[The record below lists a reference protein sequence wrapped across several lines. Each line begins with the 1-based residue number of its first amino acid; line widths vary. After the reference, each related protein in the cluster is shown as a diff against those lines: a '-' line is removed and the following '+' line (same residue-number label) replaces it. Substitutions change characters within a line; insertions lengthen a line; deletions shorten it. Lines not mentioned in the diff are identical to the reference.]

1 MSMAKGGEA
10 GPRLR
15 GQSEVAPLRRV
26 LLKHP
31 QDAFQS
37 HVVITEEWERLGYLR
52 GPELGK
58 AINEF
63 DRFVGLLE
71 SLGARVD
78 FLPPDPETGLD
89 SIYVRDASIVTDGG
103 VILCNMGKEA
113 RSGEPMA
120 QREAFRS
127 WGVPILGEISG
138 EGRLEGG
145 DFVWLRGGTAVVGRG
160 YRTNDEGIRQLK
172 QLLSETARELIV
184 VPLPHWRGPGDVF
197 HLMSILS
204 PVDEDLALVYS
215 PLLPVP
221 FREHLLSRGI
231 ALIEVPDAEFET
243 MGCNVLTAS
252 PRVCIMLEGN
262 PVTQRRLEEAGVE
275 VHVYQGNEISIP
287 GSGGPTCLTR
297 PLLRDTLG

>member
-1 MSMAKGGEA
+1 MAKGG
-10 GPRLR
+10 GPGSKLG
-15 GQSEVAPLRRV
+15 GQSEVAPLKRV

-37 HVVITEEWERLGYLR
+37 FVVITEEWKRLGYLR
-52 GPELGK
+52 QPELGK

-63 DRFVGLLE
+63 DRFVGILE

-78 FLPPDPETGLD
+78 FLPPDPETSLD

-120 QREAFRS
+120 QRVALES
-127 WGVPILGEISG
+127 QGIPILGEITG
-138 EGRLEGG
+138 AGRVEGG
-145 DFVWLRGGTAVVGRG
+145 DFLWLGGGTAVIGRG

-197 HLMSILS
+197 HLMSMLS
-204 PVDEDLALVYS
+204 PIDENLALVYS

-221 FREHLLSRGI
+221 FREHLLARDI
-231 ALIEVPDAEFET
+231 KLIEVPDSEFET
-243 MGCNVLTAS
+243 MGCNVLTVS
-252 PRVCIMLEGN
+252 PRVCVMLEGN
-262 PVTQRRLEEAGVE
+262 PVTRFRLEEAGAK
-275 VHVYQGNEISIP
+275 VHLYQGNEISIP
-287 GSGGPTCLTR
+287 GSGGPTCLTL
-297 PLLRDTLG
+297 PLLRGA